1 MLTRAELRT
10 VLKKVLVEGRENYW
24 LKEIQQSGI
33 WNASLS
39 LGFEIEHLA
48 EKARE
53 KNKNRV
59 AEVLDRRYELRR
71 ELAMDILYDLIEEHK
86 ARLKKEGLDAWELKL
101 FLVYGEPNDFLDN
114 IVKMP
119 IRDERYVYI
128 HRMDSYYRSSK
139 YRRPKSEGIELL
151 KTGIWDRIFA
161 RYTSIAHHWCSVD
174 KKGFLDLYASP
185 IDTREISRAVT
196 FYGVKWSNVDRLE
209 KMLQVKSGVKGIKEE
224 LVMIADKERKIRVG
238 FEKFFSDLYLY
249 IGVNF
254 GKDKYDYS
262 EILFDLNSVLD
273 VFQNDTKAFLDY
285 LNYLFSHVEN
295 LREDE
300 ELKEELSKT
309 KWKTFSI
316 KIIDTEINVMLPRK
330 NPQLENK
337 LKSYVINN
345 RLMPKDYL
353 EARRIEPILNDIMR
367 ISL

>member
-1 MLTRAELRT
+1 MLTRTELRAA
-10 VLKKVLVEGRENYW
+10 LKKVLLEGRENYW
-24 LKEIQQSGI
+24 LKEIEQSGI
-33 WNASLS
+33 WEASLS
-39 LGFEIEHLA
+39 LGFEIERLV
-48 EKARE
+48 EKAIKE
-53 KNKNRV
+53 NKHRV
-59 AEVLDRRYELRR
+59 VEVLNRRYELRR
-71 ELAMDILYDLIEEHK
+71 KLAMEILYDLIEEHK
-86 ARLKKEGLDAWELKL
+86 ARFKKEGLGAWELKL
-101 FLVYGEPNDFLDN
+101 FLVNEEPNDFLNN

-119 IRDERYVYI
+119 IRDERYVYV

-209 KMLQVKSGVKGIKEE
+209 DVLQVKSGVEGIREK
-224 LVMIADKERKIRVG
+224 LLMIADKERKIRVG
-238 FEKFFSDLYLY
+238 FEKFFSDLY

-254 GKDKYDYS
+254 GEDKYDYS
-262 EILFDLNSVLD
+262 EILFDSDSVLE
-273 VFQNDTKAFLDY
+273 VFQNDTKALLDY
-285 LNYLFSHVEN
+285 LNYLFSHVER

-309 KWKTFSI
+309 KWETFSI
-316 KIIDTEINVMLPRK
+316 KTRDIKIDVDLPRK

-345 RLMPKDYL
+345 HLMPKDYL